1 MTSTSEHERP
11 RDQSLKLFE
20 PHVADFVCEVETR
33 KVPPI
38 DAQADEWFR
47 EAMTLE
53 APDRLVEPDYSKVV
67 LLTRQAAERRHW
79 KAMLNL
85 ATLYLERRDPTHGV
99 EDALKLVE
107 DGMRLGIPAAYD
119 RMGTYFANGIGVKGN
134 HTRAYAFWQKAAE
147 MGNPQA
153 MAFLAEKM
161 RAGKDGAIPG
171 YWANIPVAT
180 KMLECALAQGY
191 GQAALALHYIYE
203 FPRSK
208 DGKEIGD
215 KNAETKERALN
226 VLHEGVKLGCEE
238 CAAYLSIEFGSPSDL
253 REMLAPFVDKARGD
267 RYRIFA
273 RELGFNPYNRFPN
286 LDKVLPLPP
295 AALPPWNGDRDTLL
309 AAAMGVSLPLTP
321 GKVGVAAPRLSR
333 QFLHEDFGRRMTG
346 ETTDKRCAPFAG
358 YWRPTFPQ
366 LSESQ
371 RMQLGPIGPGL
382 YNKDEA
388 FDIFRLQCAQDSIS
402 VHGMVWEYWL
412 TVRHDHGAVDP
423 QSVPGL
429 TRQVHP
435 EELRHCDGAELCPV
449 TGIWQPW
456 VSVEDPI
463 RHAVNQTWRQ
473 RWLQKGQPFPDPE
486 KTWLLPIS
494 GRAVDW
500 FLLDAS
506 PVDIA

>member
-1 MTSTSEHERP
+1 MQQPITWPLCQKLTFLSILAFLALIGCKMTSTSEHERP
-11 RDQSLKLFE
+11 RDQSLRLFE
-20 PHVADFVCEVETR
+20 PHVADFVCEVESR

-47 EAMTLE
+47 EAMALE

-85 ATLYLERRDPTHGV
+85 ATLYLERRDPARGV

-119 RMGTYFANGIGVKGN
+119 RMGTYFANGIGVKGS

-171 YWANIPVAT
+171 YWANVPVAT

-191 GQAALALHYIYE
+191 GSAALTLQYIYE
-203 FPRSK
+203 APRSK
-208 DGKEIGD
+208 DGKKIGD
-215 KNAETKERALN
+215 RNSETKARAIS

-238 CAAYLSIEFGSPSDL
+238 CAADLSIEFGRPHDL
-253 REMLAPFVDKARGD
+253 AEMLAPFVDKARGD

-295 AALPPWNGDRDTLL
+295 AILPPWNGDRDTLL

-333 QFLHEDFGRRMTG
+333 QFLHENFGLRMSMPDVRRLLALTG
-346 ETTDKRCAPFAG
+346 A
-358 YWRPTFPQ
+358 
-366 LSESQ
+366 
-371 RMQLGPIGPGL
+371 
-382 YNKDEA
+382 
-388 FDIFRLQCAQDSIS
+388 
-402 VHGMVWEYWL
+402 
-412 TVRHDHGAVDP
+412 
-423 QSVPGL
+423 
-429 TRQVHP
+429 
-435 EELRHCDGAELCPV
+435 
-449 TGIWQPW
+449 
-456 VSVEDPI
+456 
-463 RHAVNQTWRQ
+463 
-473 RWLQKGQPFPDPE
+473 KG
-486 KTWLLPIS
+486 S
-494 GRAVDW
+494 RG
-500 FLLDAS
+500 
-506 PVDIA
+506 